1 MRHLLQTSLEL
12 RDRYAQGEISEHGV
26 RSATGRVE
34 AKLDRML
41 DIHYRNPANRRL
53 ARHLAHERLWLF
65 TFLYCFGLDATN
77 NAAERAIRGM
87 VIARKVWGGNRTWKG
102 ARTHEILASVLRTS
116 WQQGKDAFTRCG
128 GPGHCARRGLSR
140 AILQLHA
147 RITDLLRTH
156 VPRRRTG
163 VDAPDQA
170 GVFRPRSN
178 RDRADR
184 LRVVGV
190 DTVQRRAEEPRV
202 SATAG
207 VTPGRRFP
215 AASRAARTGREGSA
229 AGECIQTMLGTR
241 GHRMRRQRGAH
252 LRYWVRNRERELACL
267 LWTSP
272 AWKMQARDAWIGWTD
287 QQRRQNLQSLINNGR
302 FLILPWVQV
311 KGLASKTLALSAR
324 QMPCDW
330 ETSYGCRPLLFK
342 ILVGAARFRGT
353 CIGLPTG
360 SMSCKP
366 LDAVV
371 WTESTKLTVR
381 RSRTSMF
388 IRWYATCVSGYAEI
402 SRGKQ
407 IHVIKL
413 FVRERLF
420 RFDASVDNQTAIFGR
435 PILTT
440 TKNDR

>member
-156 VPRRRTG
+156 VPHRRTG
-163 VDAPDQA
+163 VDAPDHA

-184 LRVVGV
+184 LRVAGV

-330 ETSYGCRPLLFK
+330 ETSYGCRPLLLKTLWMRRVF
-342 ILVGAARFRGT
+342 AERA
-353 CIGLPTG
+353 IGLPTG

>member
-163 VDAPDQA
+163 VDAPDHA

-330 ETSYGCRPLLFK
+330 ETSYGCRPLLLK
-342 ILVGAARFRGT
+342 TLVDAARFRGT
-353 CIGLPTG
+353 CYR
-360 SMSCKP
+360 
-366 LDAVV
+366 AAN
-371 WTESTKLTVR
+371 W
-381 RSRTSMF
+381 
-388 IRWYATCVSGYAEI
+388 
-402 SRGKQ
+402 
-407 IHVIKL
+407 IHVVQTVGRGRMDREHEAHGQAVKDIYVYPL
-413 FVRERLF
+413 VRDVRQRLCG
-420 RFDASVDNQTAIFGR
+420 D
-435 PILTT
+435 LT
-440 TKNDR
+440 R